1 MTGHV
6 DLGAVTS
13 FVPRTLNVRPMPLV
27 KLNESLAESPEPVT
41 CTEPGEMVMGVIRL
55 LGSTLALNARL
66 ALAIVVIC
74 KPQVYTTALTS
85 RHGLGSSLTFAD
97 GHAKWFKYTYMCA
110 NAGSKAADP
119 GDPDIIWS
127 ADGHVVP

>member
-41 CTEPGEMVMGVIRL
+41 CTEPGEMVMGIIRL

-66 ALAIVVIC
+66 SIAY
-74 KPQVYTTALTS
+74 P
-85 RHGLGSSLTFAD
+85 
-97 GHAKWFKYTYMCA
+97 W
-110 NAGSKAADP
+110 P
-119 GDPDIIWS
+119 
-127 ADGHVVP
+127 VP